1 MTTTTS
7 VLSTAEPYASSKAA
21 VAAPR
26 SVPEHLHA
34 PGKPLFDQQTTPPQ
48 SPRPGPLLCNHH
60 RNSQRRPHI
69 PTEAPPMTAEPLD
82 RYDFLLVHNGG
93 GRQLL
98 LPTRRKAW
106 LTRSGAAS
114 ASRPSGNR
122 LLPIPPST
130 GRGLVDSM
138 SGNLGRAVKRSPDRR
153 SQKSLFMRS
162 AQPVTLLSVTHTAS
176 PLRH

>member
-1 MTTTTS
+1 MAKIRMLLGWPLENLEVPVDDDDVGVVDRRALCLEQS
-7 VLSTAEPYASSKAA
+7 CSCGAA
-21 VAAPR
+21 V
-26 SVPEHLHA
+26 
-34 PGKPLFDQQTTPPQ
+34 
-48 SPRPGPLLCNHH
+48 GPLLCNHH

-69 PTEAPPMTAEPLD
+69 PTEAPPMTPEPLD
-82 RYDFLLVHNGG
+82 
-93 GRQLL
+93 
-98 LPTRRKAW
+98 
-106 LTRSGAAS
+106 RSGAAS

-138 SGNLGRAVKRSPDRR
+138 PGNLGRAVKRSPDRR

-162 AQPVTLLSVTHTAS
+162 AQPVTLLSVTHMAS